1 MTQCRKLNGLGVG
14 VILAIVGRGSNKY
27 ILTSFGAGCSLAVFL
42 VLGYSSLDVLGIVAS
57 LTGQR
62 CLCGR
67 SVLCPVKLCF
77 VLMTECRNGC
87 GYLRFLNGLNNLAVL
102 VLQFCLR
109 RNSSLASLGTGRISG
124 LGIYLSRNF
133 FLEIAARAREL
144 TGCRCIIVVPV
155 DSFLVVVTQSS
166 TFLYF
171 SSLHIGQ
178 FLTQAGCLCRI
189 GDLLIFCTGCFL
201 LLRSYFSLYVLFFC
215 AANFALCRSSSG
227 VSTVFC
233 LCPLELRLQGMLTL
247 ASLYNG
253 AYGVLVAICLTRSSI
268 GYLYAAFIGAG
279 AFGLGDF
286 CLCRNR
292 LAQLDRDGIIVNQAI
307 ALVLICFANRR
318 ANQGIEGYGIGSILV
333 LRPLRVL
340 CSIGM
345 TGILYGF
352 VVLCLVLLILRLF
365 LVVVFITFE
374 AVLLRLCRL
383 FYRLT
388 ANGTNIALA
397 SVPFV
402 GLVAVRVL
410 LLGEVGL
417 IEMNVM
423 MLAGFLLVLNALS
436 SDAGHCLRTSQ
447 VGNPHELII
456 VIDFLCV
463 SELLHHGVVILII
476 AVAAVVRI
484 VVAFFKLVTIAIVL
498 AVNGIV
504 LVISRLCA
512 VGNMILTRDIRQIGS
527 NRNIQLTILLQADAC
542 NRMIVE
548 GKVCAIC
555 VVYQS
560 ERHAAKCIG
569 LVALAVNGVVLLNS
583 SNFAA
588 GQIIAQDIIGQVE
601 IQLAVIQCGSDGNV
615 RIDVRLLCM
624 LCIQL
629 SQHIVGF
636 HLLAFR
642 IVYLNN
648 RIILVGIRLVR
659 EINQGRIIGIA
670 ITRILIGN
678 RVADQLILWVVLRGR
693 CLILLR
699 IVELLNQIGRI
710 IYIVHVCTIRSDIGL
725 CTGKPSV
732 FIVLIGSSVLIS
744 RIQFLEIAIVQTSC
758 GRIAEHKVH
767 MVHVTIG
774 LHAIALH
781 NLGVAVGV
789 ARVNIIPLT
798 VYLYCIPEMV
808 RVEVVLRLT
817 IHGNACIKGD
827 TNQVNT
833 VVVSGVNLL
842 AVRAKGVQFL
852 GFLPVFSL
860 RHVGICAICAVDFR
874 MHGLNQVSIC
884 LGIAQTN
891 RLAFAQRADL
901 VAFPVVDNCRSQLLC
916 CLFGVNRNCLVSGC
930 LIGAILI

>member
-14 VILAIVGRGSNKY
+14 VILAIVSCGSSEY
-27 ILTSFGAGCSLAVFL
+27 VLASLGAGCSLAVCF
-42 VLGYSSLDVLGIVAS
+42 VLSYGSIDVLSIVAS

-62 CLCGR
+62 CLCRR
-67 SVLCPVKLCF
+67 SVLCPVKFCF
-77 VLMTECRNGC
+77 VLMAECRNR
-87 GYLRFLNGLNNLAVL
+87 LSNDIVLNGLNNLAVL

-109 RNSSLASLGTGRISG
+109 RNLRLASRGAGWFSG
-124 LGIYLSRNF
+124 LKSSNLSRNF

-144 TGCRCIIVVPV
+144 TGCRCIVLVPV
-155 DSFLVVVTQSS
+155 DSLLVVVTQSS

-189 GDLLIFCTGCFL
+189 GNLCIFCTGCFL
-201 LLRSYFSLYVLFFC
+201 LFRSNGCLYVLFFC
-215 AANFALCRSSSG
+215 AANFALCGSSSG

-233 LCPLELRLQGMLTL
+233 LCPLELRLQGVFAL
-247 ASLYNG
+247 AAFYNV
-253 AYGVLVAICLTRSSI
+253 AYGVLVTICLTRSSI

-279 AFGLGDF
+279 AFDLGDF

-292 LAQLDRDGIIVNQAI
+292 LAQLNRDGLIVKQAI

-318 ANQGIEGYGIGSILV
+318 ANQGIEGYGIGSIFALC
-333 LRPLRVL
+333 PLRIL

-352 VVLCLVLLILRLF
+352 VVLCLVLLILLLLL
-365 LVVVFITFE
+365 LVIFITFE
-374 AVLLRLCRL
+374 AALRRLCRL
-383 FYRLT
+383 FYRFA
-388 ANGTNIALA
+388 ANRTNIALA
-397 SVPFV
+397 SVPF
-402 GLVAVRVL
+402 VRVL

-447 VGNPHELII
+447 VGNPHEFII
-456 VIDFLCV
+456 VIDFLLV
-463 SELLHHGVVILII
+463 SELLHHGVVVLIILI
-476 AVAAVVRI
+476 AVVVRI

-504 LVISRLCA
+504 VVICRLCA
-512 VGNMILTRDIRQIGS
+512 VGNVILTRDIRQIGR
-527 NRNIQLTILLQADAC
+527 NGNIQIAVILQADTC

-560 ERHAAKCIG
+560 KRHAAKCIG

-588 GQIIAQDIIGQVE
+588 GQIIAQDIVRQVE
-601 IQLAVIQCGSDGNV
+601 IQLALIQCGSDGNV
-615 RIDVRLLCM
+615 RIDVCLLCM

-648 RIILVGIRLVR
+648 GIILVGIRLVR
-659 EINQGRIIGIA
+659 EVNQGRIIGIA
-670 ITRILIGN
+670 ILGIIRCN
-678 RVADQLILWVVLRGR
+678 RVADQLILWVVLRGLH
-693 CLILLR
+693 LILLR
-699 IVELLNQIGRI
+699 IIELLNQIGRI
-710 IYIVHVCTIRSDIGL
+710 IYIVHVGTIRSNIGL
-725 CTGKPSV
+725 CTSKPSV
-732 FIVLIGSSVLIS
+732 FIGIISSNVLIS
-744 RIQFLEIAIVQTSC
+744 RIQFLEVALVQTSC
-758 GRIAEHKVH
+758 GRIAEHEVH

-789 ARVNIIPLT
+789 ARVNIIPLA
-798 VYLYCIPEMV
+798 VYLYRIPEMV
-808 RVEVVLRLT
+808 RVEVILRLT

-833 VVVSGVNLL
+833 IVAIGVNLL
-842 AVRAKGVQFL
+842 AVSAKGVQFL

-860 RHVGICAICAVDFR
+860 GHIGICAIRAVDFR

-884 LGIAQTN
+884 LGIAQAN

-901 VAFPVVDNCRSQLLC
+901 VAFPVVDDCRSQLLC